1 MFSFR
6 ITESSFFFDVLNS
19 YHWKFIFLVITVMS
33 KSVKAIKTTLT
44 VEMLFDL
51 FVALAL
57 IKVEDVSVI
66 RVF

>member
-1 MFSFR
+1 
-6 ITESSFFFDVLNS
+6 
-19 YHWKFIFLVITVMS
+19 MS